1 MKRCC
6 VVVAEEGLCLAARVG
21 NAVPGVSG
29 GSACQRRGPRAH
41 KPWQQSG
48 PAGSPCLAV
57 GSLWPFEGTERQP
70 WCKSWQNPCP
80 CSQLICSLGRGPNE
94 LIILRN
100 WIWPVGQKL
109 DKFLY
114 RRKMRVHLVRELELV
129 EMSLWHPKLGWR
141 CCATSLHPWGQL
153 HCRKQGTGV
162 SQGCVR
168 LWHRRA
174 EGLFLQK

>member
-1 MKRCC
+1 MLCC
-6 VVVAEEGLCLAARVG
+6 SGWRW
-21 NAVPGVSG
+21 AVPRCTGGECSPWCQWWQRVS
-29 GSACQRRGPRAH
+29 AQGPKGTQAL
-41 KPWQQSG
+41 QQSG
-48 PAGSPCLAV
+48 RAGSPCLAL

-114 RRKMRVHLVRELELV
+114 WRKMCIHLVRELELL

-141 CCATSLHPWGQL
+141 CCATSLHLWGQL

-174 EGLFLQK
+174 EGFFLQK